1 MLSELIPNTLKIH
14 CVSRQGQRGG
24 GTAVVYN
31 TNINVDLVKSPTNFT
46 HFELLKCT
54 ISSKDYH
61 FRLCV
66 IYRPPLSRVNKF
78 KTSIFFEEWSDFLDY
93 VVVIPEEVVITGD
106 LNFHI
111 DDSRDTD
118 AQKFLQILSE
128 HGLLQHVSG
137 PTHVHGHTL
146 DVLITRENS
155 SLLMGLPSI
164 RDPCIC
170 DK

>member
-1 MLSELIPNTLKIH
+1 M
-14 CVSRQGQRGG
+14 
-24 GTAVVYN
+24 
-31 TNINVDLVKSPTNFT
+31 
-46 HFELLKCT
+46 KCHAT
-54 ISSKDYH
+54 
-61 FRLCV
+61 
-66 IYRPPLSRVNKF
+66 
-78 KTSIFFEEWSDFLDY
+78 DFLDY

-111 DDSRDTD
+111 DDPRDTD

-155 SLLMGLPSI
+155 SLLLGLPSI

-170 DK
+170 NPSSDHFAVFTPLNAAKLPKKRETVSFRKHKDIDVSEFKSDIQNSGLNAC